1 MKTQPISRRAL
12 AAGLALAPIAGL
24 PALAGAVSA
33 PDPILPALEDL
44 RRLKDRIKGL
54 DDAAQRTH
62 EALSELGLETPS
74 VALDGYTLADH
85 DAIDLHCDYVGMPE
99 KNIDNTIALLESW
112 RKPPLT
118 DEQKAAREAARRK
131 AHDELDAIKRR
142 HDEAKIATG
151 YAAADG
157 AATEAFE
164 RQGDAER
171 AIFETLPIS
180 RAGAIALLRFAA
192 DHIEDMGVNDS
203 NVADVLPAAIRAA
216 ADFFEGRA

>member
-1 MKTQPISRRAL
+1 M
-12 AAGLALAPIAGL
+12 
-24 PALAGAVSA
+24 
-33 PDPILPALEDL
+33 

-54 DDAAQRTH
+54 DDAVERTH
-62 EALSELGLETPS
+62 EALSELGLETS
-74 VALDGYTLADH
+74 SIALDGYTFAEH
-85 DAIDLHCDYVGMPE
+85 DAIDSHFDYVGMPE

-112 RKPPLT
+112 RKPPHT
-118 DEQKAAREAARRK
+118 DEQKAARKAARRK

-151 YAAADG
+151 YAATEG

-192 DHIEDMGVNDS
+192 DHIEEMGINDTK
-203 NVADVLPAAIRAA
+203 VEDVLPDAIRAA